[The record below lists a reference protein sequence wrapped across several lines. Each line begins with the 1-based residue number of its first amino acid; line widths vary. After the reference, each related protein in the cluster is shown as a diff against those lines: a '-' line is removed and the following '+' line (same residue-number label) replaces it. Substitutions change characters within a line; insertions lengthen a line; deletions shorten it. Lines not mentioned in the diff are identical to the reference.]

1 MLDFIGAKNVLSKDR
16 LKELS
21 VRSNA
26 PAFVHLATHVAA
38 IGLNSYA
45 MAWTWGTWWCV
56 PFFMLQGVLLNF
68 LYAAEHECDHFT
80 AFRSRWLNILVARVT
95 GFVIVLTN
103 DYHRLS
109 HYAHHRHT
117 QDWEKDPEILARK
130 VFETPWDYLW
140 VLSGLASSWGRLL
153 LLIEQTLGR
162 CDEWYATEA
171 QKRTMITA
179 ARWHTTGYA
188 SIAAVAFYFESWWPL
203 YYWIGPLVL
212 MRWTYWLQGLGEHNG
227 LTHEPHTLLN
237 TRTLK
242 TNAFMHW
249 INWNM
254 TYHAIHHTFPSIPF
268 YRLPEAH
275 REAEAKLGYELPS
288 ASYLNLHWG
297 HLKQMFKGAGERDIC
312 EAHTKSLIDSGR
324 IPKTL

>member
-1 MLDFIGAKNVLSKDR
+1 MPEKIARCSISFGAKNVLSKDR

-109 HYAHHRHT
+109 HYAHHRQT
-117 QDWEKDPEILARK
+117 IISSISVKPEFSLFIPVPCFCCDP
-130 VFETPWDYLW
+130 
-140 VLSGLASSWGRLL
+140 SS
-153 LLIEQTLGR
+153 
-162 CDEWYATEA
+162 
-171 QKRTMITA
+171 
-179 ARWHTTGYA
+179 
-188 SIAAVAFYFESWWPL
+188 
-203 YYWIGPLVL
+203 
-212 MRWTYWLQGLGEHNG
+212 
-227 LTHEPHTLLN
+227 
-237 TRTLK
+237 
-242 TNAFMHW
+242 
-249 INWNM
+249 
-254 TYHAIHHTFPSIPF
+254 
-268 YRLPEAH
+268 
-275 REAEAKLGYELPS
+275 
-288 ASYLNLHWG
+288 
-297 HLKQMFKGAGERDIC
+297 
-312 EAHTKSLIDSGR
+312 
-324 IPKTL
+324 